1 MEARMQELTTI
12 IRTADP
18 GSGDMLDAVDE
29 LYDLDPAAVD
39 DVLAWR
45 EIELT
50 KRRRQITVIDWQGP
64 RGTENTFDD

>member
-12 IRTADP
+12 IRTADA
-18 GSGDMLDAVDE
+18 GSSDMLDAVEE

-45 EIELT
+45 EMELT
-50 KRRRQITVIDWQGP
+50 KRPRQLTVIDWQGP
-64 RGTENTFDD
+64 RGTELDD